1 MHTRRVTRF
10 RPTRSVERNPSW
22 WQRLQMRGGAVLLTL
37 AITAICMVLVWMPL
51 VWMGDEIVKING
63 SISPL
68 FSHELT
74 RVEEHWV
81 NLPQFT
87 DLKQGD
93 EPEIRQ
99 ILAAQP
105 LLEAV
110 MERTGGRRLW
120 LRQGEI
126 LVPSSPASATPVI
139 ERYRQWIALAESAG
153 RFQWTP
159 PLAENA
165 NPKLGPVIV
174 LMGERWI
181 VLKRWQLGSPQ
192 VENTLR
198 LIVGPNPKFRIG
210 IRRTEDREN
219 AKDLRQKWGAEP
231 NIQVDP
237 ARLADPWFAYEGTSQ
252 ALEGWDVIAV
262 PFNREGKALLRQVI
276 SRVWMVFAAALAV
289 AASLGLGLWLR
300 RRARQRAILDA
311 DRLASLT
318 HSLKTPLAILKFRC
332 DSIRLGRLGPDQS
345 DAELIKV
352 GEEVD
357 HLTLII
363 ENGLEAIQG
372 VSETGPQGEVS
383 AAWLSE
389 IAMDLATAFE
399 AEGRVLRLDL
409 TSDSGRAPLPSLRA
423 AVLTLLE
430 NALYHGMG
438 EVTLQ
443 TALVRRR
450 LQIRVKNAGAGMEA
464 HQLEALGKPFLRL
477 RNQGREGFEREGQG
491 LGLSLLVQVARK
503 EGWGLSFAS
512 APSEGFLATLE
523 VRAM

>member
-1 MHTRRVTRF
+1 MHTRCVTRF
-10 RPTRSVERNPSW
+10 RPARSMERNPSW

-37 AITAICMVLVWMPL
+37 AITAICLVLLWVPVM
-51 VWMGDEIVKING
+51 WMGEHVLKINS

-68 FSHELT
+68 YSHDMT

-81 NLPQFT
+81 NLPRLT
-87 DLKQGD
+87 DFRQGD
-93 EPEIRQ
+93 EPR
-99 ILAAQP
+99 ILQMLAEQP
-105 LLEAV
+105 LLVAV
-110 MERTGGRRLW
+110 MNRNVPGRLW
-120 LRQGEI
+120 LRKGDR
-126 LVPSSPASATPVI
+126 LVSEGQEP
-139 ERYRQWIALAESAG
+139 ERTRYLQWIAQAAG
-153 RFQWTP
+153 SGRSQWTP

-165 NPKLGPVIV
+165 DPTLGPAIV
-174 LMGERWI
+174 LLGERWI
-181 VLKRWQLGSPQ
+181 VAKRWELGSPQ
-192 VENTLR
+192 VERTLR
-198 LIVGPNPKFRIG
+198 LVLGPHPQFRAG
-210 IRRTEDREN
+210 LRRTGDPDN
-219 AKDLRQKWGAEP
+219 ARAKRLAWGAEP

-237 ARLADPWFAYEGTSQ
+237 ARLSDPWFSYEGTSP
-252 ALEGWDVIAV
+252 ALEGWDVVAI
-262 PFNREGKALLRQVI
+262 PFNQEGQALLRQAFRQVW
-276 SRVWMVFAAALAV
+276 RVFSAAVAV

-332 DSIRLGRLGPDQS
+332 DSIRLGRLGPDQA

-357 HLTLII
+357 HLTLMI

-372 VSETGPQGEVS
+372 VAETGPQGEVS
-383 AAWLSE
+383 ATWLSE
-389 IAMDLATAFE
+389 VAQDLAPAFE
-399 AEGRVLRLDL
+399 AEDRALHLELV
-409 TSDSGRAPLPSLRA
+409 SDSGRAARPSLRA

-430 NALYHGMG
+430 NALYHGKG

-443 TALVRRR
+443 TVRIRRR
-450 LQIRVKNAGAGMEA
+450 LQIRVKDAGPGLEA

-477 RNQGREGFEREGQG
+477 RNQGKEGFEREGQG

-512 APSEGFLATLE
+512 APAEGFLATLE
-523 VRAM
+523 IRAM